1 MSEISGAIVSITL
14 IMAAVFVPVTF
25 VTGSAGVFYKQFGI
39 TLAIAI
45 MISAVNALTL
55 CPALAAMFLRP
66 PDHGSDLQNK
76 TVLKR
81 FRVGFNAAYLALTAK
96 YAQSV
101 RFLSAKRWIVILS
114 IGLFGVGFYILMKS
128 TPSSFVP
135 SEDMGTIFINI
146 SLPPASTMER
156 VQLVA
161 IEVDSISRSIPQVA
175 NTMRTMGQNYIG
187 GSGSSYGMVIMRLKP
202 WDQRKGISNDDV
214 IKELTKKTS
223 HIREA
228 DIRFM
233 SQPTITGFGTSGG
246 FTFQLQDKGGHTT
259 AEFYKVAQ
267 TFLTTLNKRPEVQYA
282 TTSFNPNFPQ
292 YLLDVNVAKCKDA
305 GIMVTNVLN
314 AMQVFYGSSYIS
326 NFNEFGQQYRVIIQA
341 DTNYRASPAGLNK
354 IGLKTKTG
362 NMAPINEFITLKRV
376 YGPESVTRFNLFTSM
391 SVTGSPNDGYS
402 TGQSLTAI
410 QKVATQTLP
419 AGYGFEYSGISREE
433 QNSGSQTLYI
443 FILCLAFVYL
453 LLSAQYESYLLPFA
467 VILSLPVG
475 LSGVYVFAKI
485 FGLDNNIY
493 VQISVIMLIG
503 LLAKNAILMI
513 TFALERR
520 RKGTTI
526 LEAAIDG
533 AKVRLRPILMTSF
546 AFVFGLMPLMFST
559 GVGAHGNNSIGTGAI
574 GGMLF
579 GTLLGVFVIP
589 TLFVIF
595 QTIQEKFSG
604 NANTIEEPED
614 DSKIIATEK
623 S

>member
-1 MSEISGAIVSITL
+1 
-14 IMAAVFVPVTF
+14 
-25 VTGSAGVFYKQFGI
+25 
-39 TLAIAI
+39 
-45 MISAVNALTL
+45 
-55 CPALAAMFLRP
+55 
-66 PDHGSDLQNK
+66 
-76 TVLKR
+76 
-81 FRVGFNAAYLALTAK
+81 
-96 YAQSV
+96 
-101 RFLSAKRWIVILS
+101 
-114 IGLFGVGFYILMKS
+114 
-128 TPSSFVP
+128 
-135 SEDMGTIFINI
+135 
-146 SLPPASTMER
+146 
-156 VQLVA
+156 
-161 IEVDSISRSIPQVA
+161 
-175 NTMRTMGQNYIG
+175 
-187 GSGSSYGMVIMRLKP
+187 
-202 WDQRKGISNDDV
+202 
-214 IKELTKKTS
+214 
-223 HIREA
+223 
-228 DIRFM
+228 
-233 SQPTITGFGTSGG
+233 
-246 FTFQLQDKGGHTT
+246 
-259 AEFYKVAQ
+259 
-267 TFLTTLNKRPEVQYA
+267 
-282 TTSFNPNFPQ
+282 
-292 YLLDVNVAKCKDA
+292 
-305 GIMVTNVLN
+305 
-314 AMQVFYGSSYIS
+314 
-326 NFNEFGQQYRVIIQA
+326 
-341 DTNYRASPAGLNK
+341 
-354 IGLKTKTG
+354 
-362 NMAPINEFITLKRV
+362 MAPINEFITLKRV

-419 AGYGFEYSGISREE
+419 AGYGYEYSGISREE